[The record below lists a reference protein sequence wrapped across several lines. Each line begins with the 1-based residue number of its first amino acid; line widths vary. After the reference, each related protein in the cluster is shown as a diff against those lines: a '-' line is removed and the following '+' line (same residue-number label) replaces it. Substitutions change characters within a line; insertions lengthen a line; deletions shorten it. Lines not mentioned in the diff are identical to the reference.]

1 MARLARPPY
10 GRAMTV
16 PRSLDPGTGP
26 RPLPDFSR
34 GAATVERMLRA
45 VAELRPAAGED
56 AAPRD
61 AAAAR
66 EVAAPRDAAVTRPG
80 EGRSVPAPRVLL
92 PAHALRRS
100 VVGAVVGAAGLA
112 GATVA
117 AGAAVLL
124 ALSRTGPGAP
134 SLGLLAAEAA
144 LGLLVLVLGGLG
156 LRFALSGLAAARA
169 SVEIG
174 AEEIVSRGALRVRR
188 VRWEDVVDVEA
199 RVVHPVHWL
208 TVALRLR
215 GGRRVVL
222 PALDRPVREHGR
234 PSAEGVRIL
243 RRELHRRRRRGP
255 GRR

>member
-45 VAELRPAAGED
+45 VEGLRP
-56 AAPRD
+56 APRD
-61 AAAAR
+61 AAAPRA
-66 EVAAPRDAAVTRPG
+66 VAGTRPG

-100 VVGAVVGAAGLA
+100 VVGAVAGAAGLA
-112 GATVA
+112 GATIA
-117 AGAAVLL
+117 AGAGVLL

-174 AEEIVSRGALRVRR
+174 AEEIVSRGALRTRR

-255 GRR
+255 GHR

>member
-1 MARLARPPY
+1 MARPSHPPY
-10 GRAMTV
+10 CRAMTV

-34 GAATVERMLRA
+34 GADTVERMLRA
-45 VAELRPAAGED
+45 VAELRPAPGD
-56 AAPRD
+56 
-61 AAAAR
+61 
-66 EVAAPRDAAVTRPG
+66 VAAPRSAAARDVAAPRAVAGTRPDA
-80 EGRSVPAPRVLL
+80 GRSVPAPRVLL
-92 PAHALRRS
+92 PAQALRRS
-100 VVGAVVGAAGLA
+100 VVGAVAGAAGLA

-117 AGAAVLL
+117 AGAGVLL

-134 SLGLLAAEAA
+134 SLGLLGAEAA

-169 SVEIG
+169 RVEIG
-174 AEEIVSRGALRVRR
+174 AEEIVSRGALRTRR

-215 GGRRVVL
+215 GGGQVVL

-234 PSAEGVRIL
+234 PSAEGVRML

>member
-1 MARLARPPY
+1 
-10 GRAMTV
+10 MTV

-45 VAELRPAAGED
+45 VEGLRPAPG
-56 AAPRD
+56 
-61 AAAAR
+61 
-66 EVAAPRDAAVTRPG
+66 EVAAPRDAAGTRPG
-80 EGRSVPAPRVLL
+80 EGRSAPAPRVLL

-100 VVGAVVGAAGLA
+100 VVGAVAGAAGLA

-117 AGAAVLL
+117 AGAGVLL

-169 SVEIG
+169 RVEIG
-174 AEEIVSRGALRVRR
+174 AEEIVSRGALRTRR